1 MGNTFLYRMPA
12 GIAGAIS
19 RPQDLTVEPQLLDSS
34 NLFPL
39 TALAARFPPGNLCQS
54 LRSDTASVLVGIYVR
69 PYPTASQPDKV
80 QQVGSGKNFT
90 GDCLVRGYVTV
101 NIGADA
107 SSVAL
112 HGPVYMRVAT
122 PSASCPLGAFLAAAD
137 GSNTVQITN
146 AYFNGPVTPA
156 ATLSWPSIFKEIAN
170 ANDI

>member
-34 NLFPL
+34 NHSPL
-39 TALAARFPPGNLCQS
+39 TALAARFSAGKFVPIAAA
-54 LRSDTASVLVGIYVR
+54 TASVLVGIYVR

-107 SSVAL
+107 SVAL
-112 HGPVYMRVAT
+112 HGPVYMRGHT
-122 PSASCPLGAFLAAAD
+122 DRLKPSRRVPCRR
-137 GSNTVQITN
+137 
-146 AYFNGPVTPA
+146 
-156 ATLSWPSIFKEIAN
+156 
-170 ANDI
+170 

>member
-34 NLFPL
+34 NLFPAYGL
-39 TALAARFPPGNLCQS
+39 GGKISSGKFVPIAA
-54 LRSDTASVLVGIYVR
+54 SDTASVLVGIYVR

-112 HGPVYMRVAT
+112 HGPVYMRVA
-122 PSASCPLGAFLAAAD
+122 
-137 GSNTVQITN
+137 
-146 AYFNGPVTPA
+146 
-156 ATLSWPSIFKEIAN
+156 
-170 ANDI
+170 